1 MKVGDGWWVSMALT
15 SAMPRNRYVE
25 YIITKEFCV
34 CVCVKGYDGLFFG
47 RLDHQDKLERI
58 DKKTMEMIWSTTSL
72 GK

>member
-34 CVCVKGYDGLFFG
+34 CVCVS
-47 RLDHQDKLERI
+47 RV
-58 DKKTMEMIWSTTSL
+58 TTACFSVAWITRTN
-72 GK
+72 